1 MMKKIILTVGCPG
14 SGKSTWAREF
24 IAKNPGFYNINR
36 DDYRQS
42 VMAHEERDEVQIH
55 QEERKHRDLYATRCG
70 TYDSLPRRNEGCNCF
85 RY

>member
-1 MMKKIILTVGCPG
+1 MILTIGCPG

-42 VMAHEERDEVQIH
+42 IMAHEERDE
-55 QEERKHRDLYATRCG
+55 
-70 TYDSLPRRNEGCNCF
+70 
-85 RY
+85 